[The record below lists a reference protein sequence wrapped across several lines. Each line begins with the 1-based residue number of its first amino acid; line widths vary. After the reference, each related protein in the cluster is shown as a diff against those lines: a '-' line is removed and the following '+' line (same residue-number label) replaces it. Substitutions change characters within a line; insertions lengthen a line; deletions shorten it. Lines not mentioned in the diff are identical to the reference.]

1 MCISAVVTPCS
12 FVSLCF
18 GEVYNNDTPLHLAC
32 GNGMIN
38 LSRLLLSLGANP
50 MCTNMLGETCLHS
63 VAKSVYNLNCGI
75 ELLGLVAEWE
85 DANNGECVSLQVT
98 DANDNNLLHLASL
111 AGNEA
116 LSSK

>member
-1 MCISAVVTPCS
+1 
-12 FVSLCF
+12 
-18 GEVYNNDTPLHLAC
+18 
-32 GNGMIN
+32 
-38 LSRLLLSLGANP
+38 
-50 MCTNMLGETCLHS
+50 MCTNLLGETCLHS

-75 ELLGLVAEWE
+75 ELLDLVAEWE

-116 LSSK
+116 LSSKSHVIVFCFLLFFALMFFALMFCVL